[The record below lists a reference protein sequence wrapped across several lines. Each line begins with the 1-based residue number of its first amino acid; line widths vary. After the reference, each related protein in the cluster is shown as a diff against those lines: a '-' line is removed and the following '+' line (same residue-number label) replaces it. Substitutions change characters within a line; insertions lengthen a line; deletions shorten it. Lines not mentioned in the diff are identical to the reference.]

1 MEELLS
7 ELQDGLGSFDQ
18 EAQGVD
24 PSAGLGVDAEAEF
37 SGQPES
43 EAGEEPR
50 ASAAGEAKPSK
61 ALDPLEDQK
70 RRNAGLQRRLQRE
83 IEQRRALEQKLRELE
98 EAVLYHNLS
107 HLPPQER
114 AARIEAFRR
123 ERELADRERRLEAA
137 EREAE
142 SRYKALVIAEL
153 SRLYGVDPQDLE
165 PFDNPDEMEHFAKRV
180 AALRRQPHPARFEP
194 GEPAPAPRK
203 RPKDLDEAALA
214 FRQAVLRRGVGL

>member
-1 MEELLS
+1 MDELLS
-7 ELQDGLGSFDQ
+7 ELQDGLGPLDP
-18 EAQGVD
+18 EAQGFD
-24 PSAGLGVDAEAEF
+24 PSVGQEDDAEAEV

-43 EAGEEPR
+43 QAGVGAPR
-50 ASAAGEAKPSK
+50 QSQPTQ

-83 IEQRRALEQKLRELE
+83 IEQRRALEQKLREME

-165 PFDNPDEMEHFAKRV
+165 PFDNPDEMEHFAKRMAQV
-180 AALRRQPHPARFEP
+180 RRQPPPARFEP
-194 GEPAPAPRK
+194 GESVPAPRK
-203 RPKDLDEAALA
+203 RPKNLDEAAMA
-214 FRQAVLRRGVGL
+214 FRQAVLRRGIGL